1 MSKELSLSTPT
12 INFEDVRRD
21 SLYYGQF
28 LYMTRFYLKEASAL
42 RKLNH
47 EWITEALSM
56 RSQWGWKHITP
67 NVTQAAHDACDALL
81 SISNPHKITIY
92 SDWIYFYTNDLA
104 DIEKLTQ
111 ASMIQYGQI
120 GRAVITH
127 NKGTIGHLNPKH
139 KYRTYLRSHK
149 PTQEQVTS
157 LRQLVENSEDEI
169 KISPGLRS
177 WFEQTRYVWTWDHF
191 YVDHND
197 MKIVTMLALINPKF
211 VRQTKPIVRIN
222 K

>member
-1 MSKELSLSTPT
+1 MNKELSLSTPT
-12 INFEDVRRD
+12 VNFEDVRRD

-28 LYMTRFYLKEASAL
+28 LYMVRFYLKEATAL
-42 RKLNH
+42 RKLDH
-47 EWITEALSM
+47 AWITETLSM
-56 RSQWGWKHITP
+56 RAQWGWKNITL

-81 SISNPHKITIY
+81 STTSPYKITIY
-92 SDWIYFYTNDLA
+92 SDWVYFYTNDLD
-104 DIEKLTQ
+104 DIEKLKQ

-157 LRQLVENSEDEI
+157 LRQLVTNSGDEI